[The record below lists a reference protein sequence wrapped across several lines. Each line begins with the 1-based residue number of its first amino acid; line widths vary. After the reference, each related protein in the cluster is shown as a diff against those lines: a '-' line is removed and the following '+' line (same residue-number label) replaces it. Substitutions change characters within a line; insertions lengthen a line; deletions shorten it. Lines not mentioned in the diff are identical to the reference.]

1 LVDLTN
7 ESLPTKIIDF
17 GFATQTQTKDVKQ
30 TAFCGTP
37 AYMSPQMCKKMDYDG
52 ASVDIWA
59 AGILFFTILMG
70 YQPFKAGT
78 EQELFKKII
87 KGNINYPKSCHHDYT
102 GGIP

>member
-1 LVDLTN
+1 
-7 ESLPTKIIDF
+7 
-17 GFATQTQTKDVKQ
+17 
-30 TAFCGTP
+30 
-37 AYMSPQMCKKMDYDG
+37 MCKKMDYDG

-87 KGNINYPKSCHHDYT
+87 KGNITYPKSCHPDFT
-102 GGIP
+102 GGQVSTRAEIGTRGTIPAVKASA